1 MATRHPSI
9 APKAAKAAKAARV
22 AKAKR
27 HATEGKNT
35 VETPLSKSFT
45 DPRDVLLKPVVSEKS
60 YALLD
65 EGKYTFVVDPRA
77 NKTQIKQ
84 AVQAVFSVK
93 VTGVNTI
100 NRQGKRKRTRTG
112 FGKRADS
119 KRAIVTLAEGD
130 RIDIFG
136 QASNGAPWSEYR
148 TRTEKWESASTSR
161 LRRAVV
167 APASPTSSRSRGP
180 RRRSR
185 WFARCTARAAV
196 TIPVV

>member
-9 APKAAKAAKAARV
+9 ASKAAKAAKAARV
-22 AKAKR
+22 AKARR

-35 VETPLSKSFT
+35 VVTPASKAYT

-65 EGKYTFVVDPRA
+65 ANKYTFVVDPRA

-84 AVQAVFSVK
+84 AVETVFQVK

-112 FGKRADS
+112 FGKRANT

-136 QASNGAPWSEYR
+136 
-148 TRTEKWESASTSR
+148 
-161 LRRAVV
+161 
-167 APASPTSSRSRGP
+167 GP
-180 RRRSR
+180 VS
-185 WFARCTARAAV
+185 
-196 TIPVV
+196 